1 MWLGALD
8 IPQPEK
14 QVLHGIDYS
23 PLLFGKPVK
32 NREEI
37 FGQYDLH
44 NNGLAYLRMIRT
56 AQFKYVKHYRAKYMD
71 ELYDL
76 KSDPDETKNLLKR
89 RSLAKWQKN
98 RCFSGSTTSEV
109 AEIDPGSDSQTGLPL
124 NRLINYEE
132 NSGSV
137 LYFEKIVVFYLLS
150 INICSKFV

>member
-1 MWLGALD
+1 MFKFVLGALD

-76 KSDPDETKNLLKR
+76 ESDPDETKNLLKR
-89 RSLAKWQKN
+89 RSLAKWQKTAASLD
-98 RCFSGSTTSEV
+98 RQLLKWQKS
-109 AEIDPGSDSQTGLPL
+109 IQDPILEPA
-124 NRLINYEE
+124 YH
-132 NSGSV
+132 
-137 LYFEKIVVFYLLS
+137 
-150 INICSKFV
+150 